1 MITEREKEV
10 NVINDYQKGS
20 KWKRPYSAGLRS
32 LCPIELAPSCLPLA
46 FILFYFQAKK
56 HKINQQLQQYN
67 QNSKGK
73 EEEGED
79 TDYILNFTGA
89 FEDEVAGSFIC
100 KNRTNSET
108 ESPRESVQ
116 INFTTQYRKAAGGM
130 VFVLE
135 GSSIQR
141 LRFNF

>member
-1 MITEREKEV
+1 MITRRV
-10 NVINDYQKGS
+10 
-20 KWKRPYSAGLRS
+20 
-32 LCPIELAPSCLPLA
+32 PSESVLIALA
-46 FILFYFQAKK
+46 FGLYVQSNWHQVVCRWPLFYFILKQKK